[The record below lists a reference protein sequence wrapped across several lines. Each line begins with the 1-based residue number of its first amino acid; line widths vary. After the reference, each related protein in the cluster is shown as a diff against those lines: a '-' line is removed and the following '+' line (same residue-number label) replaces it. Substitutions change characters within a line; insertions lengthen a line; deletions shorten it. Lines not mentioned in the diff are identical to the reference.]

1 MSENN
6 TTGSTKPKRLLTQN
20 SDLRR
25 IGVFNWTLPAF
36 VIEMPDGS
44 HFNVCP
50 PGGRVRPVVLRPGRH
65 VPVQECPRSS
75 HSKSSPLPGRP

>member
-1 MSENN
+1 M
-6 TTGSTKPKRLLTQN
+6 T
-20 SDLRR
+20 R

-50 PGGRVRPVVLRPGRH
+50 QAGVCAQLCYARVGTYRFKYVR
-65 VPVQECPRSS
+65 
-75 HSKSSPLPGRP
+75 